1 MEYIDFASLQLNLSN
16 LLCVSSVCL
25 HACPQHV
32 CSSIFVFSPILLSL
46 LQAGAIGDEEE
57 AEEIP
62 LIKPRELR
70 EEDSIFSSNKPKQ
83 NNATNL
89 FISEVVSGKLHC
101 FVMAAIL

>member
-1 MEYIDFASLQLNLSN
+1 M
-16 LLCVSSVCL
+16 SS
-25 HACPQHV
+25 ACFY
-32 CSSIFVFSPILLSL
+32 SIFVFSPILLCL

-89 FISEVVSGKLHC
+89 FISEVVSGKLHYFC
-101 FVMAAIL
+101 YGSYFVILYISLRSCTLYSNYIFKITS